1 MSSNSPAAPMVTL
14 LIVPI
19 ILITVSGNLLVIIT
33 ITRTLHL
40 QTTTNV
46 FMTSLACADLL
57 VGCVVQ
63 PLGSS
68 LVVTGNWLLSGTA
81 CELWISI
88 DVLCVTAST
97 GTLCAIAVDRYVA
110 VTRPLRYQV
119 LLGKRRARTMVCAVW
134 GVGALVSFVPIMSQS
149 WRDHDFKE
157 ALQCYQEP
165 TCCDFIT
172 NTSYAIISSAVS
184 FYVPLLVMVFVY
196 GRVFLIATRQVGMIN
211 RSTLRF
217 HSESDVESSAGVGA
231 VMGGGA
237 GHLDPMTGGRRPT
250 RPTILKEHK
259 ALKTLGII
267 IGTFTLCWLPFFV
280 SNVVKVFKPGVP
292 RKELFLFFNW
302 LGYVNS
308 GLNPIIYCR
317 SREFRSAFR
326 SLLGCPWL
334 SGVGLRRRLKSLQKA
349 PSQTGP
355 TPALADGPCLELP
368 PGEMDPVDPEAV
380 RIAPV

>member
-1 MSSNSPAAPMVTL
+1 MSSNSPAVPMVTL
-14 LIVPI
+14 LIGPI

-40 QTTTNV
+40 HTTTNV
-46 FMTSLACADLL
+46 FITSLACADLL

-68 LVVTGNWLLSGTA
+68 LVVTGNWLLSATA

-110 VTRPLRYQV
+110 VTRPLRHQV
-119 LLGKRRARTMVCAVW
+119 LLGKRRARTMVCVVW
-134 GVGALVSFVPIMSQS
+134 GVAALLSFVPVMSQS
-149 WRDHDFKE
+149 WRARDVED
-157 ALQCYQEP
+157 ALQCYREP
-165 TCCDFIT
+165 ACCDFIT
-172 NTSYAIISSAVS
+172 NATYAIISSAVS

-196 GRVFLIATRQVGMIN
+196 GRVFLIATQQVGMIN
-211 RSTLRF
+211 RNRLRF
-217 HSESDVESSAGVGA
+217 HSDSDVESSAGDGV
-231 VMGGGA
+231 V
-237 GHLDPMTGGRRPT
+237 HLNPMTGSRRPT

-302 LGYVNS
+302 LG
-308 GLNPIIYCR
+308 
-317 SREFRSAFR
+317 
-326 SLLGCPWL
+326 
-334 SGVGLRRRLKSLQKA
+334 
-349 PSQTGP
+349 
-355 TPALADGPCLELP
+355 
-368 PGEMDPVDPEAV
+368 
-380 RIAPV
+380 